1 MWYITSHAKFHVWQN
16 SRSLVSAQDALDQ
29 SDCGGFLKFQYLKNQ
44 MWFKDDCFVKELQIY
59 WAWSCLVRHSQT
71 NLKVYM
77 RNILKRQIWSGFLC
91 ILSAHKHRVLWNQC
105 RLLVSHWFSQSV
117 QHFSES
123 LISFLKSLVIFKTV
137 RKEYYWDT
145 WLPIPNSMT
154 DKILVFEL
162 KPQLLS
168 TNQIPRLPKLLYLEN
183 ELKHKSEFL
192 YGCDKSIRLGLP

>member
-91 ILSAHKHRVLWNQC
+91 ILNPHKHRFLWNQC

-162 KPQLLS
+162 KP
-168 TNQIPRLPKLLYLEN
+168 
-183 ELKHKSEFL
+183 
-192 YGCDKSIRLGLP
+192 